1 MENLTLIKPKKVQNI
16 INKFCYTIG
25 MIPTSYKVSLTYE
38 EQIIAIG
45 KYLEE
50 TVIPALNNNAEAVAE
65 LQSLFIQ
72 LKDYVENYFDDLN
85 VQNEIDNK
93 LNKMVEDGTLSSVI
107 NEQIFNELNNKI
119 NINTNNIS
127 KNSNSINNIIN
138 NENNNTT
145 IMIGDSYGIG
155 ITSGGTITGWCDR
168 VKNLLDLPNEQYYK
182 FVEGGSGFCKQGVN
196 SHNFLQLLKSNIDT
210 IIDKNLVKNII
221 VCGGF
226 NDNSYYSQ
234 DLNQNISDF
243 VNYCKN
249 NFPNAKIY
257 CGMIGNSGA
266 SDNTGTTIRESL
278 SNNVLRSYQNIVA
291 FKNCF
296 YLNGIEYIMHD
307 YFDFMSNDNIHPNE
321 LGYSYLSYYIVQAL
335 KTGYAHYCSSQ
346 QSATA
351 VLDNSDS
358 TLLIMSQINDNIASI
373 KMNDTA
379 INFKEDIT
387 LPQILTLGNIVL
399 PHTRYTRNIV
409 DIDCKFYVLD
419 RINHKFYGGM
429 GKLSLTNSNNLVL
442 KTQILNNNGD
452 AYSAPSNVN
461 FLQLYAFN
469 KTFSLL
475 DT

>member
-1 MENLTLIKPKKVQNI
+1 MNKFNYTNLTPFKWFVLENFPFIEADFDALTEWQLFCKLGKEINKIINSENTLGTQMENVTNAFIDLQN
-16 INKFCYTIG
+16 
-25 MIPTSYKVSLTYE
+25 
-38 EQIIAIG
+38 
-45 KYLEE
+45 
-50 TVIPALNNNAEAVAE
+50 
-65 LQSLFIQ
+65 
-72 LKDYVENYFDDLN
+72 YVNNYFDDLN

-93 LNKMVEDGTLSSVI
+93 LNKMVEDGTFDNII
-107 NEQIFNELNNKI
+107 NNKIFEDLNNKI
-119 NINTNNIS
+119 NTNTINIS
-127 KNSNSINNIIN
+127 KNSESISNIIN
-138 NENNNTT
+138 DENNNTT
-145 IMIGDSYGIG
+145 IMIGDSYGVG

-196 SHNFLQLLKSNIDT
+196 SHNFLQLLQSNIDT

-226 NDNSYYSQ
+226 NDDSYNAQ

-257 CGMIGNSGA
+257 CGMVGNSGA
-266 SDNTGTTIRESL
+266 SNNTGTEIRESL
-278 SNNVLRSYQNIVA
+278 SNNVLRSYQNIVT

-335 KTGYAHYCSSQ
+335 KTGYAHYCSTQ
-346 QSATA
+346 QGARA

-358 TLLIMSQINDNIASI
+358 TLRIFSQINGNIASI
-373 KMNDTA
+373 KMNDTG
-379 INFKEDIT
+379 IYFKEDIT
-387 LPQILTLGNIVL
+387 LPQSLTLGNIVL
-399 PHTRYTRNIV
+399 PHTRHTGKIV
-409 DIDCKFYVLD
+409 DIDCKFYVRD
-419 RINHKFYGGM
+419 RINDKFYGGM
-429 GKLSLTNSNNLVL
+429 GRLSLTNSNNLVL
-442 KTQILNNNGD
+442 KTQLLNNNGD
-452 AYSAPSNVN
+452 AYVYPSNVN